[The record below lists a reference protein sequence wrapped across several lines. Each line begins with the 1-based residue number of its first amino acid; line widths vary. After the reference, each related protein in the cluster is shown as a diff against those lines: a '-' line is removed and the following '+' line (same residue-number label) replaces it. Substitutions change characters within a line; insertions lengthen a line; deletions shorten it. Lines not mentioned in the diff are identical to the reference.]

1 MQRTTIN
8 TGVPT
13 LRFQKSSRSRQE
25 LLPPS
30 APGSRT
36 LLIANL
42 VVLCL
47 CTCQAFPGPPQLLF
61 TGYALAC

>member
-1 MQRTTIN
+1 MQRTTIS
-8 TGVPT
+8 TGVAT
-13 LRFQKSSRSRQE
+13 LRFQNSSRSFPE
-25 LLPPS
+25 LRPPS
-30 APGSRT
+30 AHGSYT

-61 TGYALAC
+61 PGYALAC